1 MSRLQDKQCSL
12 LKKKCLVEGCAQY
25 DERLDA
31 CSWNLLT
38 FNMYKVANAIE
49 KATPGAMPQNQP
61 AQGSFP
67 APQYRPG

>member
-31 CSWNLLT
+31 CIWNFLPY
-38 FNMYKVANAIE
+38 NMYKVANV
-49 KATPGAMPQNQP
+49 TPESMPQNQP
-61 AQGSFP
+61 VQGSYSTP
-67 APQYRPG
+67 RYQPG